1 MEAFVIALY
10 CSLFMMIFT
19 QNIEVNPSP
28 NGNIICPD
36 AVSVCPSNSTCCI
49 ATDGDYSCCPIKEG
63 VCCTDHIHCCP
74 QHYKCDLKIFK
85 CDRVFNSKMLGVEP
99 SIKMN

>member
-1 MEAFVIALY
+1 MKAFVVILH
-10 CSLFMMIFT
+10 CSLFMIILT
-19 QNIEVNPSP
+19 EKIEVHSLP

-36 AVSVCPSNSTCCI
+36 AISVCPSNSTCCI
-49 ATDGDYSCCPIKEG
+49 STDGDYSCCPIQEG

-85 CDRVFNSKMLGVEP
+85 CDHVFRAKMLVVKP
-99 SIKMN
+99 SSKLH